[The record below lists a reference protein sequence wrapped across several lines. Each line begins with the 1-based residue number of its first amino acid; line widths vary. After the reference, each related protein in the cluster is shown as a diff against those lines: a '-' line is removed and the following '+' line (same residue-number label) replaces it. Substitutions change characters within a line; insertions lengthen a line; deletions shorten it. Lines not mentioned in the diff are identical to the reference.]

1 MAAPSRAGA
10 IQEAL
15 EQRRTFLGP
24 SFSTHYTNPIV
35 VRRGKGAVLF
45 DDRDQGFIDL
55 VNNPASI
62 GHSHPLPARA
72 AASQLAKLNT
82 NTRYVYPE
90 LAAYAQQLAAT
101 LPDGLHVC
109 YFVNSGSEANDLALR
124 MAKVCVGVH
133 VPCHADI
140 Y

>member
-1 MAAPSRAGA
+1 MAAPYRAGA
-10 IQEAL
+10 MQEAL

-72 AASQLAKLNT
+72 AALLAPALLSHT
-82 NTRYVYPE
+82 QR
-90 LAAYAQQLAAT
+90 
-101 LPDGLHVC
+101 
-109 YFVNSGSEANDLALR
+109 GSFCTACALFFFLKR
-124 MAKVCVGVH
+124 
-133 VPCHADI
+133 I
-140 Y
+140 